1 MLKFLFLHFMI
12 YGLILQLDQISLALP
27 SRDYYLKPNSAGD
40 RQAYHK
46 YMTNIAV
53 LLGANKTT
61 ASLELEKVIEFER
74 KLANVRLQ
82 LLHNKTSDKIELLQ
96 ASLPEQDRHDTSLLY
111 RKVRL
116 QELQQIVPQINWLEY
131 FRSFIDVEI
140 NANDPVVVYSMS
152 YFVDMGKIL
161 AATDKRYDSLQ
172 LLLMIQSHLQYNMVE
187 SNSSLISQ
195 NLKLIYSYL
204 FSRFSG
210 RKIICVFLPVSCIEC
225 FCHTEKFS
233 RIEPYQ
239 FQRSIQKTHTHS
251 TENLHIEDAR
261 DLTEDQW
268 NDRGTWKLDIG
279 QRRKTF

>member
-1 MLKFLFLHFMI
+1 MI

-161 AATDKRYDSLQ
+161 AATDKRYESLQ
-172 LLLMIQSHLQYNMVE
+172 LLLMIQSHLQHNMVE
-187 SNSSLISQ
+187 SNRSLISQ
-195 NLKLIYSYL
+195 NLKLIYQYL
-204 FSRFSG
+204 FSSQDFLEGKSFAFSS
-210 RKIICVFLPVSCIEC
+210 LYPVSNAFVILKNSLELN
-225 FCHTEKFS
+225 HINS
-233 RIEPYQ
+233 REV
-239 FQRSIQKTHTHS
+239 FRKHTHIAQKIFI
-251 TENLHIEDAR
+251 LKMPGI
-261 DLTEDQW
+261 
-268 NDRGTWKLDIG
+268 
-279 QRRKTF
+279 